1 MRGMFLDFEA
11 TDKNADSA
19 RITQV
24 AFSIFD
30 LSKQKELF
38 HYSSLVMP
46 EGEFYFDETASAI
59 TGIDIEQLLEFG
71 ASLRSVLEIMHK
83 HLSGVE
89 YLIAHNLHAYD
100 LPLYK
105 NEVKRLELADYELPS
120 LIDTRFDVPWPNHIE
135 TRKLTYLG
143 AEFGVVN
150 PSAHSAR
157 HDVDIMSKLFFMFP
171 LETIIE
177 RAASP
182 QVWVRA
188 DVTFDHKDKARE
200 KRFQW
205 NPTKKI
211 WVKQF
216 KQCDLEKE
224 TFDFKTI
231 ILHDYQ
237 P

>member
-11 TDKNADSA
+11 TDKNVESA
-19 RITQV
+19 RITQI

-30 LSKQKELF
+30 LNKQKELF

-46 EGEFYFDETASAI
+46 EGDFYFDETASAI
-59 TGIDIEQLLEFG
+59 TGIDIKQLHEFG

>member
-11 TDKNADSA
+11 TDKNVESA
-19 RITQV
+19 RITQI

-30 LSKQKELF
+30 LNKQKELF

-59 TGIDIEQLLEFG
+59 TGIDIEQLNEFG

-171 LETIIE
+171 LETILE

>member
-1 MRGMFLDFEA
+1 MFLDFEA
-11 TDKNADSA
+11 TDKNVESA

-30 LSKQKELF
+30 LNKQKELF

-59 TGIDIEQLLEFG
+59 TGIDIEQLNEFG
-71 ASLRSVLEIMHK
+71 ASFRSVLEIMHK

-188 DVTFDHKDKARE
+188 DVAFDHKDKARE

>member
-1 MRGMFLDFEA
+1 MFLDFEA
-11 TDKNADSA
+11 TDKNVESA
-19 RITQV
+19 RITQI

-30 LSKQKELF
+30 LNKQKELF

-59 TGIDIEQLLEFG
+59 TGIDIEQLNEFG

-171 LETIIE
+171 LETILE

>member
-1 MRGMFLDFEA
+1 MRGMVFDLES
-11 TDKNADSA
+11 TDKEPSTA

-24 AFSIFD
+24 AFSVFD
-30 LSKQKELF
+30 LKKQKELF

-59 TGIDIEQLLEFG
+59 TGIDIEQLNEFG
-71 ASLRSVLEIMHK
+71 DSLRNVLEIMHK

-89 YLIAHNLHAYD
+89 YLIAHNLHAFD
-100 LPLYK
+100 LQLYK

-143 AEFGVVN
+143 AEHGIVN

-157 HDVDIMSKLFFMFP
+157 HDVDILAKLLFLYP
-171 LETIIE
+171 IEETIE
-177 RAASP
+177 RSKSP
-182 QVWVRA
+182 MVWVQA
-188 DVTFDHKDKARE
+188 LVSYDNKDLAKL
-200 KRFQW
+200 KKFMW

-211 WVKQF
+211 WVKQY
-216 KQCDLEKE
+216 KVCDLEKE
-224 TFDFKTI
+224 QFNFQYKV
-231 ILHDYQ
+231 LENYES
-237 P
+237 